1 MKITL
6 VAELLLLGVFV
17 MNLADDE
24 GESAK
29 SVCDQ
34 VREADNQCCQ
44 LLELPD
50 IKNRER
56 IFTDIKSYID
66 SLGLLIKCIVKDK
79 SSVLEA
85 CHDIIDDKPRGSK
98 YMTITF
104 DFHKLMQGFNWT
116 HNDMAA
122 LLDLRRTTL
131 DKWVEIDKLLDG

>member
-24 GESAK
+24 GESAE

-34 VREADNQCCQ
+34 VRQADNQCCQ
-44 LLELPD
+44 VLELPE
-50 IKNRER
+50 IKNRETV
-56 IFTDIKSYID
+56 FTDIKAYID
-66 SLGLLIKCIVKDK
+66 SLDLLIKCIEKDK
-79 SSVLEA
+79 NAVIEA
-85 CHDIIDDKPRGSK
+85 CNDLIDDKPRGSK

-116 HNDMAA
+116 HENMAD
-122 LLDLRRTTL
+122 LLDLRRTTME
-131 DKWVEIDKLLDG
+131 KWVKIDKLLDG